1 MQPGNNSVYPR
12 DDKIRIMRSIFMGS
26 PEFALPALTA
36 LAKIS
41 EVAGVVTQPD
51 RPAGRGRAVMPPPV
65 KVLAEKLGLS
75 VIQPQTLRSPEV
87 MDRLLSWQ
95 PDVIVVAAFGKILR
109 PEVLSLPGRGCL
121 NLHASL
127 LPRHRGAAPIPA
139 AILAGDAETG
149 ITLMKMDEGLDTG
162 AILAQ
167 QKIAIQPED
176 TAESLNRSLAALA
189 AETLQTF
196 FPVYIQGGLSA
207 LPQEDTRATYAP
219 QLKKEE
225 GRLDFR
231 QSSEQL
237 SRKVRAFHPWPGTFV
252 LWKEQPLKIL
262 EVRPEHFL
270 GGQTPGTV
278 FEYMRFPAVQT
289 ADGILI
295 LRTIQPA
302 GRRPMPGDDFLRG
315 ARDIIGQVLA

>member
-1 MQPGNNSVYPR
+1 MQPGASSAHPR
-12 DDKIRIMRSIFMGS
+12 DDKIGSMRSIFMGS

-36 LAKIS
+36 LAALS

-51 RPAGRGRAVMPPPV
+51 RPAGRGRTLMPPPV

-75 VIQPQTLRSPEV
+75 VIQPETMRPPEV
-87 MDRLLSWQ
+87 MDRLRSWQ

-109 PEVLSLPGRGCL
+109 PEVLSLPERGCL

-167 QKIAIQPED
+167 QKRAIHPED
-176 TAESLNRSLAALA
+176 TAESLSGSLAVLA
-189 AETLQTF
+189 AETLQTY

-207 LPQEDTRATYAP
+207 VPQDNSRATYAP

-231 QSSEQL
+231 QSSEL
-237 SRKVRAFHPWPGTFV
+237 ISRKVRAYHPWPGTFA

-262 EVRPEHFL
+262 EVRPEPL
-270 GGQTPGTV
+270 LDGQAPGTV
-278 FEYMRFPAVQT
+278 LEFGRFPAVRT
-289 ADGILI
+289 ADGII
-295 LRTIQPA
+295 VLRTLQPA
-302 GRRPMPGDDFLRG
+302 GKRPMPGDDFLRG

>member
-1 MQPGNNSVYPR
+1 MQPGTNSAYPR
-12 DDKIRIMRSIFMGS
+12 DDKIEIMRSIFMGS

-36 LAKIS
+36 LASLS
-41 EVAGVVTQPD
+41 EIVGVVTQPD
-51 RPAGRGRAVMPPPV
+51 RPAGRGRTLMPPPV

-75 VIQPQTLRSPEV
+75 VIQPETMRLPEV
-87 MDRLLSWQ
+87 MDRLRSWQ
-95 PDVIVVAAFGKILR
+95 PDVIVVTAFGKILR

-167 QKIAIQPED
+167 QKIAIHPED
-176 TAESLNRSLAALA
+176 TAASLSRNLSALA

-196 FPVYIQGGLSA
+196 FPVYIREGLAAVTQDNSC
-207 LPQEDTRATYAP
+207 ATYAP
-219 QLKKEE
+219 RLMKEE

-231 QSSEQL
+231 QSSEQV
-237 SRKVRAFHPWPGTFV
+237 SRKVRAFHPWPGTFI
-252 LWKEQPLKIL
+252 LWKGHPLKIL
-262 EVRPEHFL
+262 EVELESFQ
-270 GGQTPGTV
+270 GGQEPGTV
-278 FEYMRFPAVQT
+278 LPYGLFPAVRT
-289 ADGILI
+289 ADGIII
-295 LRTIQPA
+295 LRQIQPA
-302 GRRPMPGDDFLRG
+302 GKRPMAGDVFLRG
-315 ARDIIGQVLA
+315 AREFIGQVLA